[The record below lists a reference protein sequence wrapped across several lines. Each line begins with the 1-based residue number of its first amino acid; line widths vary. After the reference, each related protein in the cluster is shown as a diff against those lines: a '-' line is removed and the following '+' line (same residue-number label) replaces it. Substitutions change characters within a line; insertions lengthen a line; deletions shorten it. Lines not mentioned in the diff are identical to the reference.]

1 MSTGYSI
8 NGRPVSRA
16 RFRRGAKGITPG
28 APPRIASAANWPLCS
43 DAVGVHPSQRR
54 EAYEDSIKRGV
65 PTEFNEQ
72 GQAVF
77 TSRQHRKRYCRAIG
91 YHDLD
96 GGYGDP

>member
-8 NGRPVSRA
+8 NGRPVSLA
-16 RFRRGAKGITPG
+16 EFRRGAKGIEPG
-28 APPRIASAANWPLCS
+28 APPRAAALGNWPLCS
-43 DAVGVHPSQRR
+43 DAVGVHPQHRR
-54 EAYEDSIKRGV
+54 AAYEDSVRQGV

-77 TSRQHRKRYCRAIG
+77 HSRSHRKRYCRAIG
-91 YHDLD
+91 YRDLD